1 MIALPAV
8 GLGGSTFGNL
18 YRVLD
23 DEGARATFDA
33 AWDAGIRYF
42 DTAPHYGL
50 GYSEERLGALLA
62 DRPREEYVL
71 SSKVGRLIESNPDHV
86 PGETDVEGGFVV
98 PTTRRRRW
106 DTTPGGIRRS
116 IEESLVRLGVDA
128 LDIAYLHDPEELPA
142 EQAHQGMDAL
152 LALRDEGLVR
162 AVGAGAKDVDVLI
175 DLVGRGGLDLVMLA
189 GRFTLL
195 EQPALPVLVPLCLRM
210 GVGIV
215 NVGVFNGGILAT
227 PRAAPGAQYE
237 YRDAP
242 PAVIARA
249 NRIAGVCER
258 FGVSL
263 PAAAAQ
269 FGLRARAVVNATFG
283 LRTPEQ
289 VNQLAAWLEEPF
301 DDGIWEALA
310 YQGLLPA
317 DVVRASSAVRDG
329 GSCHGRAST
338 SCPDLRIFK
347 AADLRDR

>member
-1 MIALPAV
+1 MNVIE
-8 GLGGSTFGNL
+8 
-18 YRVLD
+18 D
-23 DEGARATFDA
+23 D
-33 AWDAGIRYF
+33 
-42 DTAPHYGL
+42 
-50 GYSEERLGALLA
+50 S
-62 DRPREEYVL
+62 
-71 SSKVGRLIESNPDHV
+71 
-86 PGETDVEGGFVV
+86 
-98 PTTRRRRW
+98 
-106 DTTPGGIRRS
+106 
-116 IEESLVRLGVDA
+116 
-128 LDIAYLHDPEELPA
+128 
-142 EQAHQGMDAL
+142 AL

-347 AADLRDR
+347 AADLRDRYGWRIWVIPVRSTRGARGGWAPGSSLDCRDLRPSPAARLPRRVRSRRGEGRRSSAEAVTPWR